1 MSLEPAPPRPQ
12 QAPVF
17 AQTEPHP
24 RAGNNGIQ
32 QMAIRTGIAL
42 AGIGAI
48 ALTYLYSSGNLSTAG
63 REPKPD
69 TACMEKLFEGDR
81 FVICLFDPSRQ
92 TLRLMLEDKTGR
104 SYRSFANLRDALGST
119 ADRVAFAMNAG
130 MFDAE
135 GKPVGLYVQ
144 DGEQRF
150 PLNRGSGTGNFYMA
164 PNGVFW
170 LDQHGPHVTP
180 TTSYHEMRP
189 TGVAQATQSGPL
201 LVINGK
207 LHPGFER
214 DGPSRNIRNGV
225 GVTLDRR
232 AIFAISQSEVSF
244 GKFARLFRDSLDC
257 PDALYLDGYVS
268 TLWNPAAGRPKQLHP
283 LGPMI
288 LVSNQ

>member
-1 MSLEPAPPRPQ
+1 MSLEPATPRPQ

-24 RAGNNGIQ
+24 RAGSNGIQ
-32 QMAIRTGIAL
+32 QVAIRTGIGL

-48 ALTYLYSSGNLSTAG
+48 ALTYMLLSGGVSTAG

-92 TLRLMLEDKTGR
+92 TLELILQDKIGQP
-104 SYRSFANLRDALGST
+104 YRSFDNVRDDLGGA
-119 ADRVAFAMNAG
+119 ADKVAFAMNAG
-130 MFDAE
+130 MFDPV

-144 DGEQRF
+144 DSEQRF
-150 PLNRGSGTGNFYMA
+150 PLNRGNGAGNFYMA

-189 TGVAQATQSGPL
+189 TEVAQATQSGPM
-201 LVINGK
+201 LVIDGK
-207 LHPGFER
+207 LHPAFER

-225 GVTLDRR
+225 GVTRDRR
-232 AIFAISQSEVSF
+232 AIFAISLSEVSF

-268 TLWNPAAGRPKQLHP
+268 ALWNPAAGRPKQVHP

-288 LVSNQ
+288 LVSDQ